1 MPVSTPSLR
10 STQVTEVTATGSPS
24 GTATGLSSPDG
35 AVGVLELGDAHDRW
49 ILCGGGKSV
58 HEAFHEVRQPAGQA
72 PPPGALAGLARVRSS
87 WTKLWM
93 IAL

>member
-1 MPVSTPSLR
+1 MALSVFLNW
-10 STQVTEVTATGSPS
+10 VMLMTGGSC
-24 GTATGLSSPDG
+24 
-35 AVGVLELGDAHDRW
+35 VVE
-49 ILCGGGKSV
+49 GKSV